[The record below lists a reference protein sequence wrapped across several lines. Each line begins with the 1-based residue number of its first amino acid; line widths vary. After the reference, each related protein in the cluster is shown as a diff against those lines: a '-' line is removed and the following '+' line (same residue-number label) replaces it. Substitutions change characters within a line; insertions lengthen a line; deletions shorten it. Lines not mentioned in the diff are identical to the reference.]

1 MTGTLTLS
9 RAAARTERLER
20 QQDGRRLVIVRL
32 VAVATLLLGIAYL
45 GWRWLFSL
53 NVDALGI
60 AVPLA
65 LAETYSLIDVAFF
78 ALTVW
83 RVRRRPRP
91 PAPPQ
96 DWTVD
101 VFIATY
107 NEPID
112 LVLGTVEAAKRI
124 RYPHRTWVL
133 DDGNRPEL
141 RAASTEAGVGYL
153 ARGSAW
159 DGHQRHA
166 KAGNLNNAILA
177 TEGEFMLV
185 LDADQVPHPGILDST
200 LGYFTDPQVAFVQ
213 TPQTFQNVG
222 PSDPLGSEAPLFYG
236 PIQQGK
242 DAWNAAFFCG
252 SNGVLRREALMQL
265 AIARYVKDV
274 ERSVARALRRASGV
288 LEQARRTDD
297 GRDLVLSIALT

>member
-1 MTGTLTLS
+1 MTETLTLS
-9 RAAARTERLER
+9 RGAARAERLDRRQDER
-20 QQDGRRLVIVRL
+20 HLILVRL
-32 VAVATLLLGIAYL
+32 VATVTLLLGTVYL
-45 GWRWLFSL
+45 AWRWLYSL
-53 NVDALGI
+53 NPDALWI
-60 AVPLA
+60 SVPLV

-78 ALTVW
+78 AITVW

-112 LVLGTVEAAKRI
+112 LVLETAEAAKRI

-141 RAASTEAGVGYL
+141 RDAVERLGIGYL
-153 ARGSAW
+153 TRGAAW

-177 TEGEFMLV
+177 TEGEFLLV
-185 LDADQVPHPGILDST
+185 LDADQVPDPRILDHT
-200 LGYFTDPQVAFVQ
+200 LGYFLDDSVAFGRRRRPSGTSERAIRSAATRPSSTAPSSRAR
-213 TPQTFQNVG
+213 TPGTP
-222 PSDPLGSEAPLFYG
+222 PSSAAPTRCS
-236 PIQQGK
+236 
-242 DAWNAAFFCG
+242 A
-252 SNGVLRREALMQL
+252 
-265 AIARYVKDV
+265 
-274 ERSVARALRRASGV
+274 
-288 LEQARRTDD
+288 ARRSCSSRSPGT
-297 GRDLVLSIALT
+297 